1 MSVSLAGGVR
11 HPKVYAYTIEQYRKS
26 VWRGGRSGSGLIK
39 VGETQRDVAVRIRE
53 QLEAVKMPTSTPY
66 ELYLAESA
74 ITNDGRVFTDKEV
87 HRALERA
94 GVTNVDGE
102 WYECTAEEVKA
113 AIQSVRAGTDLPSL
127 LARVNFPMRPE
138 QKIAVAE
145 TAKYF
150 RGNTKKKAGKAP
162 HFLWNAKMR
171 FGKTFTSY
179 QLAKELNWTRVLVLL
194 TSLLLR
200 KRGG

>member
-1 MSVSLAGGVR
+1 LSVSLAGGVR
-11 HPKVYAYTIEQYRKS
+11 HPKIYAYTVDQYKKS
-26 VWRGGRSGSGLIK
+26 VWKGSRSGSGLIK

-53 QLEAVKMPTSTPY
+53 QLEAVRMPTSTPY

-102 WYECTAEEVKA
+102 WYECTPEEVRA
-113 AIQSVRAGTDLPSL
+113 AIQSVREGKDLPSL
-127 LARVNFPMRPE
+127 HSRVDFPMRPE
-138 QKIAVAE
+138 QSEAVLV

-150 RGNTKKKAGKAP
+150 REHSRKKKERP
-162 HFLWNAKMR
+162 RIF
-171 FGKTFTSY
+171 FGTPKC
-179 QLAKELNWTRVLVLL
+179 VLVRL
-194 TSLLLR
+194 SLHTN
-200 KRGG
+200 